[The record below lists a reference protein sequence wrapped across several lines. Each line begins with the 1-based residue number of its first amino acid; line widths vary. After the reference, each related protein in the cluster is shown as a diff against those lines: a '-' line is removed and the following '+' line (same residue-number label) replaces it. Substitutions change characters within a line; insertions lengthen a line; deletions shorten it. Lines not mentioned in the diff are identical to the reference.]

1 LILIDTN
8 VIVYAINTDA
18 PQHAASRALLEAA
31 QVHKI
36 KAALVPQV
44 LLEFFAIVTDG
55 RRVKK
60 PLEPQSA
67 WEQVKALRAILPVLD
82 PGVKALDYLELEL
95 PDEVKVKGANIFDAF
110 LVAQM
115 RAIGASVLCTYNTSD
130 FRHYQ
135 GIVVQSPEAV
145 LR

>member
-1 LILIDTN
+1 MILIDTN
-8 VIVYAINTDA
+8 IIVYAIDTDA
-18 PQHAASRALLEAA
+18 PQHAASRALLEAVQA
-31 QVHKI
+31 KKI

-60 PLEPQSA
+60 PLEPRTA

-82 PGVKALDYLELEL
+82 PGVKSLDYLELEL
-95 PDEVKVKGANIFDAF
+95 PEEVKVKGADIFDAF

-115 RAIGASVLCTYNTSD
+115 RAISASVLCTYNTGD
-130 FRHYQ
+130 FKHYR
-135 GIVVQSPEAV
+135 GIVVQSPDEMLV
-145 LR
+145 